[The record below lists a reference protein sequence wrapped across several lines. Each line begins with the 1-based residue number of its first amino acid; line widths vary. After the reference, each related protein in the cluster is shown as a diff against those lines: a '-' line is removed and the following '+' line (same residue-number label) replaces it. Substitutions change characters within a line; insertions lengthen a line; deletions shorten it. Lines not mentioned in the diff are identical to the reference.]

1 MKLHLG
7 RMTSKEL
14 AEWFGISDSTFR
26 HKACKDKRLEVLK
39 KYARYHF
46 EGEKNKVVYIDE
58 IYEDTFVADEGS
70 PAYKC
75 VRDLAIENWSP
86 NGYDTCAHV
95 AEKIY
100 PEVQERGHQ
109 IKASTNYCY
118 VCQGRTELYGS
129 PLHKTTGTRGSS
141 HYEWC
146 KKDEQGNYIPL
157 TEKEQEV
164 KNTIADRYGF
174 TNEEGTYI
182 AEAVHKGRLNKDELW
197 QLYTDVKA
205 GLFIQWKMAV
215 ETELGF
221 PIYKCT
227 KLEESIKLVDE
238 AFDL

>member
-7 RMTSKEL
+7 KMTSKEL
-14 AEWFGISDSTFR
+14 AQWFGIGESTFK
-26 HKACKDKRLEVLK
+26 HKECKEKKLEALK
-39 KYARYHF
+39 KYAKYHL
-46 EGEKNKVVYIDE
+46 EGDARKVVYIDE

-70 PAYKC
+70 PAYQC
-75 VRDLAIENWSP
+75 VRDLTIENWSP

-100 PEVQERGHQ
+100 PEVKERGHD
-109 IKASTNYCY
+109 IKETTNYRY

-129 PLHKTTGTRGSS
+129 PLYKTIGIRGSS
-141 HYEWC
+141 RYAWC

-157 TEKEQEV
+157 TEKEQEI

-174 TNEEGTYI
+174 TSEEGTYI
-182 AEAVHKGRLNKDELW
+182 AEAVHKGRLTKDELW

-238 AFDL
+238 PFDF